1 MWGDVSG
8 KSGLLFKFIKLR
20 HAIGGEGG
28 IRTHVPGN
36 PDHLI
41 SSQRRY
47 GHFGTSPVCGE
58 QRVLFYQFFSLFI
71 VELLCVKGYHLYY
84 CSIWQERAGRNSGLY
99 CHLSENSSYVICS

>member
-1 MWGDVSG
+1 M
-8 KSGLLFKFIKLR
+8 LLGNVWKKT
-20 HAIGGEGG
+20 GGEDG
-28 IRTHVPGN
+28 IRTHVPGY

-71 VELLCVKGYHLYY
+71 VELLCIKGYHLYY
-84 CSIWQERAGRNSGLY
+84 CSIWHERAGRNSGLY
-99 CHLSENSSYVICS
+99 CHLSENSSHVICS